1 MCIAYLLMHLYSW
14 LYSYAQQHHLLYSL
28 DFNLH
33 ALVSSITI
41 IIILILRK
49 VFLVI
54 SWNAFSSG
62 HLVSLKLVNFH
73 HWYIDGGGL
82 WLGTKKKHGKCQWSK
97 DTTTSL
103 CMCGLQKM
111 PMQDYYYYV
120 SLAWQTTLNS
130 NSRKPSWFLWRT
142 CAPKKSYFY
151 RPLCVVLHVTCYA
164 IASLCGIL
172 YGEITLNFD
181 VYPCNQCITEYSIG
195 PEDKVPDCNNYYY
208 RHTSL

>member
-111 PMQDYYYYV
+111 PMQDYCPCRTIIIMYRWLDRLHLTQTAV
-120 SLAWQTTLNS
+120 SLAD
-130 NSRKPSWFLWRT
+130 
-142 CAPKKSYFY
+142 SYDARVHLKNHTFIDHFA
-151 RPLCVVLHVTCYA
+151 LCYMLHVM
-164 IASLCGIL
+164 L
-172 YGEITLNFD
+172 
-181 VYPCNQCITEYSIG
+181 
-195 PEDKVPDCNNYYY
+195 
-208 RHTSL
+208 